1 MSSTLKSLFA
11 AIFIIGII
19 SACGGPDPLYDLSG
33 DTFQLRNSDSTQV
46 NFPGDFK
53 GDISLIT
60 FIYTNCPDVCP
71 VITANMTNIQR
82 KLDDTTGVN
91 FIEITFDPE
100 RDTPSA
106 LKEYRDLYGL
116 NNQFTMLTSHPN
128 SSDVLLDKLDIVAQ
142 KVIVDSLGYDSTNY
156 AMRHSN
162 TLYLMDRDGYIRAE
176 YPAHRVTPEH
186 VKDDI
191 NYLRSE

>member
-1 MSSTLKSLFA
+1 MSPTLKSLLVSLL
-11 AIFIIGII
+11 IIATFT
-19 SACGGPDPLYDLSG
+19 ACGPDTLYDLSG

-53 GDISLIT
+53 GDISLVT

-82 KLDDTTGVN
+82 ALDDTSGVN
-91 FIEITFDPE
+91 FIEISFDPK
-100 RDTPSA
+100 RDSPST
-106 LKEYRDLYGL
+106 LKEYRDLYEL
-116 NNQFTMLTSHPN
+116 NEQFTMLTSHPN
-128 SSDVLLDKLDIVAQ
+128 DSDVLLDKLDIVAE
-142 KVIVDSLGYDSTNY
+142 KAIIDSLGHDSTNY

-162 TLYLMDRDGYIRAE
+162 TLYLMDRDGYIRTE

>member
-1 MSSTLKSLFA
+1 MSSTLKSLFTSLLIVA
-11 AIFIIGII
+11 AFT
-19 SACGGPDPLYDLSG
+19 ACGPDALYDLSN
-33 DTFQLRNSDSTQV
+33 DTHQLRDSDSTQV

-53 GDISLIT
+53 GNISLVT

-82 KLDDTTGVN
+82 ELDDTTGIN
-91 FIEITFDPE
+91 FIEISFDPE
-100 RDTPSA
+100 RDTPSV
-106 LKEYRDLYGL
+106 LKEYKDQYRL
-116 NNQFTMLTSHPN
+116 NDQFTMLTGDTSAVHP
-128 SSDVLLDKLDIVAQ
+128 LLDQLDIVAE
-142 KVIVDSLGYDSTNY
+142 KTVIDSLGHDSTNY

>member
-1 MSSTLKSLFA
+1 MNSTLKSLLVSLLLVATFT
-11 AIFIIGII
+11 
-19 SACGGPDPLYDLSG
+19 ACGPDALYDLSE
-33 DTFQLRNSDSTQV
+33 DTFQLRDSDSTLV
-46 NFPGDFK
+46 NFPADFK
-53 GDISLIT
+53 GDVSLIT

-71 VITANMTNIQR
+71 AITANMTNIQR

-91 FIEITFDPE
+91 FIEISFDPE
-100 RDTPSA
+100 RDSPSV

-116 NNQFTMLTSHPN
+116 NEQFTMLTSHPN
-128 SSDVLLDKLDIVAQ
+128 DSDLLLDKLDIVAE
-142 KVIVDSLGYDSTNY
+142 KTIIDSLGYDSTNY

-162 TLYLMDRDGYIRAE
+162 TLYLMDRQGYIRAE
-176 YPAHRVTPEH
+176 YPAHRVTSEH

>member
-11 AIFIIGII
+11 AIFIIAII
-19 SACGGPDPLYDLSG
+19 SACDGPDPLYDLSG

>member
-1 MSSTLKSLFA
+1 MSSTLKSLLVSL
-11 AIFIIGII
+11 FIIAGLT
-19 SACGGPDPLYDLSG
+19 ACGPDALYDLSG
-33 DTFQLRNSDSTQV
+33 DTYQLRDSDSTLV

-53 GDISLIT
+53 GDISLVT

-100 RDTPSA
+100 RDTPSV
-106 LKEYRDLYGL
+106 LKEYRNLYGL
-116 NNQFTMLTSHPN
+116 NEQFTMLTSHPRD
-128 SSDVLLDKLDIVAQ
+128 SDTLLNKLDIVAE
-142 KVIVDSLGYDSTNY
+142 KTIIDSLGHDSTNY
-156 AMRHSN
+156 AIRHSN
-162 TLYLMDRDGYIRAE
+162 TLYLMDREGYIRAE
-176 YPAHRVTPEH
+176 YPAHRVKPEH

>member
-1 MSSTLKSLFA
+1 MSSTLKSLLTSLLIVASFT
-11 AIFIIGII
+11 
-19 SACGGPDPLYDLSG
+19 ACGPDALYDLSS

-46 NFPGDFK
+46 NFPADFK

-82 KLDDTTGVN
+82 KLDDTTGIN

-100 RDTPSA
+100 RDMPSA
-106 LKEYRDLYGL
+106 LSEYRDLYRL
-116 NNQFTMLTSHPN
+116 NNQFSMLTGDTTTVN
-128 SSDVLLDKLDIVAQ
+128 TLLDKLDIVAQ

-156 AMRHSN
+156 AIRHSN
-162 TLYLMDRDGYIRAE
+162 TLYLLDKEGYIRAE

>member
-1 MSSTLKSLFA
+1 MSSTLKSLVTTLL
-11 AIFIIGII
+11 IIATIT
-19 SACGGPDPLYDLSG
+19 ACGPDALYDLSS
-33 DTFQLRNSDSTQV
+33 DTYQLRNADSTQV
-46 NFPGDFK
+46 NFPADFK
-53 GDISLIT
+53 GNISVIS
-60 FIYTNCPDVCP
+60 FIYTECPDVCP

-82 KLDDTTGVN
+82 ELDDTTGIN
-91 FIEITFDPE
+91 FIEISFDPQ
-100 RDTPSA
+100 RDSPSV
-106 LKEYRDLYGL
+106 LKKYKDLYNL
-116 NNQFTMLTSHPN
+116 NDQFTLLTSHPN
-128 SSDVLLDKLDIVAQ
+128 DSDALLDKLDIVAE
-142 KVIVDSLGYDSTNY
+142 KAIIDSLGHDSTNY

>member
-1 MSSTLKSLFA
+1 MSSTLKSLLVSL
-11 AIFIIGII
+11 FIIAGLT
-19 SACGGPDPLYDLSG
+19 ACGPDALYDLSG
-33 DTFQLRNSDSTQV
+33 DTYQLRDSDSTLV

-53 GDISLIT
+53 GDISLVT

-100 RDTPSA
+100 RDTPSV
-106 LKEYRDLYGL
+106 LKEYRNLYGL
-116 NNQFTMLTSHPN
+116 NEQFTMLTSHPRD
-128 SSDVLLDKLDIVAQ
+128 SDTLLNKLDIVAE
-142 KVIVDSLGYDSTNY
+142 KTIIDSLGYDSTNY

-162 TLYLMDRDGYIRAE
+162 TLYLMDREGYIRAE
-176 YPAHRVTPEH
+176 YPAHRVKPEH